1 MIVANANS
9 VREIESIHSPPT
21 GNSRNATKHIFSGAT
36 PRYSCGWLTML
47 PTAAIPVIA
56 HNTTVS
62 QNGPVMEINA
72 CRTAASFGLSEEDA
86 AVAATIGIEP
96 SPASLVNNPR
106 GDSCLDAKKQRSA
119 GAAARHRL
127 RADGG

>member
-1 MIVANANS
+1 
-9 VREIESIHSPPT
+9 
-21 GNSRNATKHIFSGAT
+21 
-36 PRYSCGWLTML
+36 ML

-86 AVAATIGIEP
+86 AVA
-96 SPASLVNNPR
+96 
-106 GDSCLDAKKQRSA
+106 DAA
-119 GAAARHRL
+119 EARMNAVL
-127 RADGG
+127 NKIA

>member
-1 MIVANANS
+1 
-9 VREIESIHSPPT
+9 
-21 GNSRNATKHIFSGAT
+21 
-36 PRYSCGWLTML
+36 ML

-96 SPASLVNNPR
+96 SPASLVNNPGR
-106 GDSCLDAKKQRSA
+106 LLSGCQEAALPA
-119 GAAARHRL
+119 GAAARHSL

>member
-1 MIVANANS
+1 
-9 VREIESIHSPPT
+9 
-21 GNSRNATKHIFSGAT
+21 
-36 PRYSCGWLTML
+36 ML

-86 AVAATIGIEP
+86 AVAATIGPEP
-96 SPASLVNNPR
+96 VIVDELTRDQINWLNAYHAHVYEMLSPRLTEEEKTW
-106 GDSCLDAKKQRSA
+106 LKAKTAPIDR
-119 GAAARHRL
+119 
-127 RADGG
+127 